1 MALGAF
7 TTAAAAALLL
17 APWAGE
23 VMIPDKPETLR
34 WSDGSPVPRS
44 GDPPPFARQAVRSA
58 EDRWSHVHGGLDP
71 AGIVRA
77 AMHRARTGRYGPGG
91 SGLAQQVVKMTAH
104 PRPTR
109 TVKNK
114 VREVAQAVQ
123 LRQLVGSDHIL
134 DLWISHAPTGRG
146 TLAHGPDRW
155 FGGSWHDMSLGAQ
168 ALLVAL
174 PRQPSTLRP
183 DRVENR
189 SRIRSRV
196 THVLEAVFRDRPDW
210 KIPGFD
216 LDEAAERI
224 PRPID
229 PRLDENDPSAA
240 ARIWALRTRCQEC
253 ELPIQELA
261 YSALRRTL
269 SATWGLETAHRGG
282 VHGAVVVTRRT
293 DKGLSV
299 VARIG
304 GGFPADSVFDRTR
317 AVRPP
322 GSLAKLIIYLAAL
335 RAGMPPEQRFADIP
349 VVWRDRRPWQPDNYG
364 QSRHAPMPAYRAL
377 EKSVNRVAL
386 RIGLLTGMDV
396 VSESASTSG
405 FPWPEHPTPAALLG
419 TGSGPVDS
427 FGLAIHRIATV
438 PGSVG
443 TDLRRMLRGV
453 VTRGTAAAR
462 LSATPGIIGKTGT
475 SSDWRDAWFWGF
487 DGKYGVLVWI
497 GRDDNRP
504 LPLDVAGRRVS
515 GAAAA
520 EGYRF
525 FIEAGRARGILEPSH
540 AAAETNLR
548 PHGTAG
554 LNINS
559 ENQKRSEP

>member
-1 MALGAF
+1 
-7 TTAAAAALLL
+7 
-17 APWAGE
+17 
-23 VMIPDKPETLR
+23 
-34 WSDGSPVPRS
+34 
-44 GDPPPFARQAVRSA
+44 
-58 EDRWSHVHGGLDP
+58 
-71 AGIVRA
+71 
-77 AMHRARTGRYGPGG
+77 MHRARTGRYGPGG
-91 SGLAQQVVKMTAH
+91 SGLAQQVVKMTVH

-109 TVKNK
+109 TVQNK
-114 VREVAQAVQ
+114 AREMAQAVQ
-123 LRQLVGSDHIL
+123 LRQLVGADRVL

-146 TLAHGPDRW
+146 TLEHAPDRW

-174 PRQPSTLRP
+174 PRQPSNLRP
-183 DRVENR
+183 DRAENR

-196 THVLEAVFRDRPDW
+196 THVLESVFRDRPDW

-229 PRLDENDPSAA
+229 SRVDVSDPFAA
-240 ARIWALRTRCQEC
+240 ARTWALRTRCHEC
-253 ELPIQELA
+253 EFPIQELA
-261 YSALRRTL
+261 YSALRRAL
-269 SATWGLETAHRGG
+269 SAIWGLETAHRAG

-293 DKGLSV
+293 GKGLSV

-322 GSLAKLIIYLAAL
+322 GSLAKVIIYLAAL
-335 RAGMPPEQRFADIP
+335 RAGMPPNQVFADIP
-349 VVWRDRRPWQPDNYG
+349 IVWRGHKPWQPDNYG
-364 QSRHAPMPAYRAL
+364 KSRHAPMPAYRAL

-396 VSESASTSG
+396 VSEAASSYG

-419 TGSGPVDS
+419 AGSGRVDA
-427 FGLAIHRIATV
+427 FALAIHRILTV
-438 PGSVG
+438 PGPVG

-453 VTRGTAAAR
+453 VARGTAAAR
-462 LSATPGIIGKTGT
+462 LSSIPGIIGKTGT

-487 DGKYGVLVWI
+487 DGTYGVLVWI

-515 GAAAA
+515 GAGAA
-520 EGYRF
+520 EAFRF
-525 FIEAGRARGILEPSH
+525 FIEKGRARGILDPAH
-540 AAAETNLR
+540 VGAESNLR

-554 LNINS
+554 LTI
-559 ENQKRSEP
+559 K